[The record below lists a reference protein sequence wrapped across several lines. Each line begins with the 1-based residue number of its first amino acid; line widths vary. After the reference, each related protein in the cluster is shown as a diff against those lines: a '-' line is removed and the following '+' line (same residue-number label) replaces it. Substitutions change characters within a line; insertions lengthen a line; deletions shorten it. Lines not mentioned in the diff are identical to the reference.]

1 MIYLAEAYKNLPAE
15 VLEKTINEIV
25 LKIKKIKDAES
36 AKEMKK
42 LYTLVNDD
50 DVEALKLQMKL
61 RDKIKLR
68 TGDNQ

>member
-1 MIYLAEAYKNLPAE
+1 
-15 VLEKTINEIV
+15 
-25 LKIKKIKDAES
+25 
-36 AKEMKK
+36 MKK

-68 TGDNQ
+68 TGDNK